1 MDTEIR
7 DHTSCVAY
15 SVRSGWR
22 RAACSHVCTIRFTLW
37 LCASLDL
44 AAGPHSFPLT
54 LLAPLLLCHRFGAPY
69 GASTLRSLAARLRPA
84 WRCNAITVGSRA
96 MAAWTSLTLIVPMP
110 LGTRARGHFLSF
122 PLYNLRNADRTR
134 EIGNREVHP
143 ARAGRLLFIRVS
155 DDEGRPPRS
164 RQPAWGRVLLALE
177 WHRRANDAM
186 RCRTRRGCA
195 RMASV
200 GRACGSGGRHA
211 REEPRWRSEKDRHAT
226 S

>member
-37 LCASLDL
+37 LRLCASLVL
-44 AAGPHSFPLT
+44 GPCGGAAQLPAH
-54 LLAPLLLCHRFGAPY
+54 APCAAAPVPP
-69 GASTLRSLAARLRPA
+69 LRSALRCLDITQSGCTLATCLALQCHHR
-84 WRCNAITVGSRA
+84 TVGSRA

-155 DDEGRPPRS
+155 DDE
-164 RQPAWGRVLLALE
+164 
-177 WHRRANDAM
+177 
-186 RCRTRRGCA
+186 
-195 RMASV
+195 
-200 GRACGSGGRHA
+200 AC
-211 REEPRWRSEKDRHAT
+211 
-226 S
+226 

>member
-1 MDTEIR
+1 MY
-7 DHTSCVAY
+7 VLYA
-15 SVRSGWR
+15 
-22 RAACSHVCTIRFTLW
+22 
-37 LCASLDL
+37 
-44 AAGPHSFPLT
+44 
-54 LLAPLLLCHRFGAPY
+54 LLY
-69 GASTLRSLAARLRPA
+69 GYARPWTLRRGRTASRSRSLRRCSCATASERLTVPRHYA
-84 WRCNAITVGSRA
+84 VWLHVTCLALQCHHRTVGSRA

-177 WHRRANDAM
+177 WHRRAKCYEMQNPA
-186 RCRTRRGCA
+186 RVRTHGKRGAGGRLGRPARTRRA
-195 RMASV
+195 AMAL
-200 GRACGSGGRHA
+200 GKGSPRHILKRTA
-211 REEPRWRSEKDRHAT
+211 GLAE
-226 S
+226 